1 MQIDGFDWDGA
12 NLAKCQKHGV
22 GLAEIE
28 TLLLGTVDF
37 SPDVQHSIVEQRMV
51 AVGRNAGGRPIFVG
65 FTVREKDGR
74 MLLRPITARYM
85 HAKEAK
91 RYGTG
96 KAQTGPLHDH

>member
-1 MQIDGFDWDGA
+1 MKIDGFDWDVA
-12 NLAKCQKHGV
+12 NLEKCQKHGV
-22 GLAEIE
+22 GLSEIE
-28 TLLLGTVDF
+28 AMLLASVDF

-85 HAKEAK
+85 HAKEAR

-96 KAQTGPLHDH
+96 KAQAGPLHDH